1 MTIAQ
6 AEQFF
11 TTYRDGFN
19 AADASAVTSHYA
31 FSCMFSQSK
40 VPAVFAEYVDILANN
55 EKLVANYLADGFER
69 AEFTL
74 HNLQSYG
81 EQHAMADVAWT
92 IHRTAKPP
100 VAFRTAYALRHFDA
114 AWKVWAV
121 TVYEEKQAYAAAGLS

>member
-31 FSCMFSQSK
+31 FPCTFSQGK
-40 VPAVFAEYVDILANN
+40 VPAVFAEYVDLLANN
-55 EKLVANYLADGFER
+55 EKLIANYLADGFER
-69 AEFTL
+69 ADFTL
-74 HNLQSYG
+74 GNLQSYG
-81 EQHAMADVAWT
+81 EQHAVADVAWT
-92 IHRTAKPP
+92 ISRAAKSPIK
-100 VAFRTAYALRHFDA
+100 FRTAYALRHFDD
-114 AWKVWAV
+114 AWRVWAV